1 MPEPSAI
8 HELRERRRAE
18 RALELV
24 RPDTRAMILAATESI
39 LADTPLH
46 DISVARIMEEAQVSR
61 GTFYSYFASKFEVVA
76 ALLEQV
82 MEEMYDLL
90 RPFTVEQ
97 PNRPRE
103 DAIREVLA
111 ESTSL
116 WRRHRVV
123 FRATHDH
130 WHAVP
135 ELGAQWLRVV
145 ERFTDAIATELQRE
159 IDAGSAPVGID
170 TRQRAAAVLWATEHL
185 LYVAGMGVDG
195 DLPDEDAILEIL
207 MTMWTGTLYG
217 PAPRGG
223 SSDA

>member
-18 RALELV
+18 RALEAV
-24 RPDTRAMILAATESI
+24 RPDTRAMILIATESI

-46 DISVARIMEEAQVSR
+46 DISVARIMDDAHVSR

-90 RPFTVEQ
+90 TPFTAAEAR
-97 PNRPRE
+97 RPRE
-103 DAIREVLA
+103 DAIREVLVH
-111 ESTSL
+111 STSL
-116 WRRHRVV
+116 WSRHRVV
-123 FRATHDH
+123 FRATHEH

-135 ELGAQWLRVV
+135 ELRAQWLRVV
-145 ERFTDAIATELQRE
+145 ERFTDAIAGELERE
-159 IDAGSAPVGID
+159 IDAGTAPPGID
-170 TRQRAAAVLWATEHL
+170 ARQRAAAVLWATEHL
-185 LYVAGMGVDG
+185 LYVAGMGADA
-195 DLPDEDAILEIL
+195 DLPSEHAILETL

-217 PAPRGG
+217 PALR
-223 SSDA
+223 A